1 MMNVLKRLAPR
12 YWLGYYTVYVLTV
25 IAGMIRYRRS
35 LLEPTGNEDLYTMA
49 AIFGVGA
56 GVALTSVIITE
67 AVGYVVLL
75 IPRRIREIKEEGRA
89 EGRQEGRAEAHAEGM
104 REGRAEGRMEGRQ
117 EGRAEGRQE
126 GRAEGRQEGRAEAMR
141 EARQEERERIARIR
155 ARYERG
161 EITLDEFLERVSDD
175 HCDVCHR
182 PR

>member
-89 EGRQEGRAEAHAEGM
+89 EAHAEG
-104 REGRAEGRMEGRQ
+104 RQEGRMEGRQ
-117 EGRAEGRQE
+117 EGRAEGRVE
-126 GRAEGRQEGRAEAMR
+126 TL
-141 EARQEERERIARIR
+141 ERIARLR

>member
-1 MMNVLKRLAPR
+1 MINVLKRLAPR
-12 YWLGYYTVYVLTV
+12 YWLGYYTVYVLIV
-25 IAGMIRYRRS
+25 IAGMIRCRRS
-35 LLEPTGNEDLYTMA
+35 LLDPTGNEDLYTMA

-56 GVALTSVIITE
+56 GVALTSAIITE

-89 EGRQEGRAEAHAEGM
+89 EAH
-104 REGRAEGRMEGRQ
+104 
-117 EGRAEGRQE
+117 AEGRQE
-126 GRAEGRQEGRAEAMR
+126 ERR
-141 EARQEERERIARIR
+141 EERARVARLR

-161 EITLDEFLERVSDD
+161 EIALDEFIERVSDAPGD

>member
-89 EGRQEGRAEAHAEGM
+89 EARAEGM
-104 REGRAEGRMEGRQ
+104 REGRAEERR
-117 EGRAEGRQE
+117 
-126 GRAEGRQEGRAEAMR
+126 
-141 EARQEERERIARIR
+141 EERERVAGLR

-182 PR
+182 SR

>member
-1 MMNVLKRLAPR
+1 MNVLKRLAPR

-89 EGRQEGRAEAHAEGM
+89 EAHAEG
-104 REGRAEGRMEGRQ
+104 
-117 EGRAEGRQE
+117 
-126 GRAEGRQEGRAEAMR
+126 
-141 EARQEERERIARIR
+141 RQEERERVARLR

-161 EITLDEFLERVSDD
+161 EITLDEFLERVSDVPGD
-175 HCDVCHR
+175 RCDVCHR

>member
-1 MMNVLKRLAPR
+1 MNVLKRLAPR

-89 EGRQEGRAEAHAEGM
+89 EAHAEGRAEE
-104 REGRAEGRMEGRQ
+104 RR
-117 EGRAEGRQE
+117 
-126 GRAEGRQEGRAEAMR
+126 
-141 EARQEERERIARIR
+141 EERARVARLR

-161 EITLDEFLERVSDD
+161 EITLDEFIERVSDAPGD

-182 PR
+182 SR

>member
-1 MMNVLKRLAPR
+1 M
-12 YWLGYYTVYVLTV
+12 YVLTV

-89 EGRQEGRAEAHAEGM
+89 EAHAEGM
-104 REGRAEGRMEGRQ
+104 REGRQ

-126 GRAEGRQEGRAEAMR
+126 GRMEGRQEARAEAMR
-141 EARQEERERIARIR
+141 EARQEERERVARLR

-161 EITLDEFLERVSDD
+161 EITLEEFFERVSDD

>member
-12 YWLGYYTVYVLTV
+12 YWFGYYTVYVLTV

-89 EGRQEGRAEAHAEGM
+89 EAHAEGM
-104 REGRAEGRMEGRQ
+104 REGRMEGRQ
-117 EGRAEGRQE
+117 EGRMEGRQE

-141 EARQEERERIARIR
+141 EARQEERSRIARIR

>member
-1 MMNVLKRLAPR
+1 MNVLKRLAPR

-75 IPRRIREIKEEGRA
+75 IPRRIREI
-89 EGRQEGRAEAHAEGM
+89 
-104 REGRAEGRMEGRQ
+104 REGVRA
-117 EGRAEGRQE
+117 
-126 GRAEGRQEGRAEAMR
+126 
-141 EARQEERERIARIR
+141 EERERLARLR